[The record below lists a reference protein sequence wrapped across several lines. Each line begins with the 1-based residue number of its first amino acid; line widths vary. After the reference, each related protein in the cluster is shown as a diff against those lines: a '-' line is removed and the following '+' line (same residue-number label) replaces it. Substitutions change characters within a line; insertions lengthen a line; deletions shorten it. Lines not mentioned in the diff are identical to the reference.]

1 MQQNTPGL
9 KRKSS
14 HNRLHTFRVRR
25 WIRGTFLTA
34 YFGSARADMGSETI
48 LPMITAVV
56 LGGTLITGE
65 KEALSVLYWRVFSL
79 DSCSMACK

>member
-1 MQQNTPGL
+1 
-9 KRKSS
+9 
-14 HNRLHTFRVRR
+14 
-25 WIRGTFLTA
+25 
-34 YFGSARADMGSETI
+34 MGSETI

-79 DSCSMACK
+79 THAVWLANDGFNK